1 MGITSSPLNICFN
14 KKSIKSK
21 VIFIIEGISSDT
33 YSLKKNECR
42 REMSKGADIKTL
54 IKFTFKYH
62 YNTIFKLFNNNL
74 ENVKSPS
81 SLGFP
86 CLGWFRVLDDNAIE
100 GIRVLGNSKGMST
113 SHPVLLKKRQ
123 GQILTRLF
131 LYTHLKNNIR
141 FFKRLYR
148 PFFRTKI
155 NLGAWKS
162 STEVR
167 ARCWQSAFKANQ
179 PW

>member
-1 MGITSSPLNICFN
+1 M
-14 KKSIKSK
+14 
-21 VIFIIEGISSDT
+21 IFIIEGISSDT

-100 GIRVLGNSKGMST
+100 GIRVLGN
-113 SHPVLLKKRQ
+113 RQ
-123 GQILTRLF
+123 GVEYLAPSVIEEAPRANINEIILV
-131 LYTHLKNNIR
+131 H
-141 FFKRLYR
+141 
-148 PFFRTKI
+148 
-155 NLGAWKS
+155 S
-162 STEVR
+162 S
-167 ARCWQSAFKANQ
+167 QK
-179 PW
+179 